1 MKEVHFIAQGK
12 GGVGKSTIA
21 AFTAD
26 YLKNAAAAAMPI
38 PLHCFDTDPVNQTF
52 LRHQAFKPELVKIM
66 TEHNT
71 INSRNFD
78 GLVEKLVFE
87 EGIAIVDNG
96 AATFVPLMSYMAEN
110 SIPELLAENDV
121 RMIIHV
127 PLTGGQSLEDC
138 LTGLTQ
144 ILNGIN
150 AEIVV
155 WLNDIHGEVEKD
167 GKSFTDF
174 KVYSANRQRIIG
186 IVHIP
191 NRNPDTFG
199 ADIKQM
205 TMRNLSLTEAIASDV
220 FGLMP
225 RQRLKTVQRDLW
237 QQLDKVPF
245 LATQQA
251 DGSE

>member
-21 AFTAD
+21 AFLAD
-26 YLKNAAAAAMPI
+26 YLQAKAAAAM

-52 LRHQAFKPELVKIM
+52 LRHQAFKPELVKIL

-71 INSRNFD
+71 IDSRYFD
-78 GLVEKLVFE
+78 GLVEKLVYE
-87 EGIAIVDNG
+87 EGVGIIDNG

-110 SIPELLAENDV
+110 SIPELLAENNV
-121 RMIIHV
+121 RMVIHV

-155 WLNDIHGEVEKD
+155 WLNDIHGKVEKD

-174 KVYSANRQRIIG
+174 KVHSANRQRIIG

-199 ADIKQM
+199 KDIKEM
-205 TMRNLSLTEAIASDV
+205 TMQNLSLTEAITTDAFS
-220 FGLMP
+220 LLP
-225 RQRLKTVQRDLW
+225 RQRLKMVQRDLW
-237 QQLDKVPF
+237 EKLDKVPF
-245 LATQQA
+245 LATQHEEA
-251 DGSE
+251 HESE

>member
-26 YLKNAAAAAMPI
+26 YLKNAAAAAMPV
-38 PLHCFDTDPVNQTF
+38 PMFCFDTDPVNQTF

-110 SIPELLAENDV
+110 SIPELLAENNV
-121 RMIIHV
+121 RMVIHV
-127 PLTGGQSLEDC
+127 PLTGGQALNDC
-138 LTGLTQ
+138 ITGLVQ
-144 ILNGIN
+144 ILKSLA
-150 AEIVV
+150 AEVVV
-155 WLNDIHGEVEKD
+155 WLNDFRGNVEQEKPFD
-167 GKSFTDF
+167 QF
-174 KVYSANRQRIIG
+174 KVYKEVI
-186 IVHIP
+186 
-191 NRNPDTFG
+191 F
-199 ADIKQM
+199 
-205 TMRNLSLTEAIASDV
+205 
-220 FGLMP
+220 
-225 RQRLKTVQRDLW
+225 
-237 QQLDKVPF
+237 
-245 LATQQA
+245 
-251 DGSE
+251 